1 MTSSVVTGDYFLE
14 DLVFSQNNCKLK
26 AIAGF
31 GILGKQAWLL
41 GE

>member
-14 DLVFSQNNCKLK
+14 DLVFSQNCKLK